1 MASLTTD
8 AVEKVR
14 IFSIQ
19 NGLSSPADINIF
31 RLTEQDAADAGVSL
45 SEIKAS
51 KRVHTLAGTPELAAG
66 LAARGIDSAFKV
78 ARMPQRQFA
87 ATHGKALGLT
97 TDDAADLHDRATRIA
112 NRTMQ
117 LFATVHGGIA
127 SPHARAMASATL
139 GEDAVQYFENL
150 PSYQTLFGSL
160 NYCACEQCQSIFGPA
175 AYFVD
180 LMRII
185 EEYVTKPNIGTIPA
199 PFLLKSRRP
208 DLWDIPLT
216 CAATNGT
223 MPALDIVDQVLMA
236 AVRKGLDVSSDDAML
251 KQMATTTVYP
261 SNLPFNYPLDRI
273 RVLCGKV
280 QVPLADIYRLWG
292 AAPDAVVDES
302 IGLSPERAAIVT
314 TPVSDPAKIAAFYDV
329 TAAQLPD
336 LSQVSL
342 FCAKTGLNIPQ
353 LQQLIIQDV
362 TAAELTA
369 GVPENLFINQG
380 LGDNFLKLHETGD
393 DKTSQIVNLNNTAL
407 DQINRLMRLALAL
420 GWSTPTTDW
429 CLRAAKNG
437 AAPAIDATALAGLDC
452 IQRFSTL
459 FSVDVMQ
466 AATLLGPIKSYGGTD
481 ASSSPSPFDLLFNGP
496 TEVAQSGAYRP
507 SGNPLNPL
515 FTTAPLPWT
524 PGSSATADM
533 AAITRV
539 AGGLGLPLTALN
551 LLGGALFGTSAPVD
565 LTVANLSALYRHGLL
580 SRCFNLA
587 MDQYVLFL
595 ELNGATGKTVLTPVD
610 VDALVA
616 AWTWMTSAS
625 LDVYTIAY
633 AAKGLPSPYVNPLY
647 SPANVGPW
655 QKSLQTLVPD
665 AGAPGAGDAIAQ
677 QLAIFFGADP
687 TLATPCLTMALA
699 AVPLPSGATSW
710 EQAFLAADGDG
721 KPLYLP
727 YVQDVI
733 DRQSRWLVLANA
745 VPLAAAQLDSLVS
758 YPAAYGVPADFKT
771 ITWSMVASITGFA
784 QLQDRFN
791 DVRDDLVRYVALV
804 ETQASQDEQITAIAA
819 ATGWAP
825 GQIKQILAGP
835 AKGIADLPRQ
845 ITLMDSC
852 FKQISAFGADAS
864 FLGQL
869 EALSPDTAA
878 ANWSDYEQMAQLVQS
893 KVSARLGQKRWDQVA
908 LEVEGACQVHLR
920 DALLGL
926 ELMILNRLYPDIATA
941 NNVYEFLL
949 TDVLTG
955 PEAQLSYIKEGL
967 NALQLYLQRCRLRLE
982 PGVDQLD
989 IPPVWWEWMMDYRV
1003 WEANRRIF
1011 VYPENYLLPT
1021 LRTDQTSLF
1030 KALAQDL
1037 QQSEITPAYVEKA
1050 YATYLTSFAEVS
1062 ALKPVESYRCTV
1074 DDPQR
1079 GKIDGFYL
1087 FARTDTAPYTF
1098 YYCRQLESA
1107 PWSEWQKIGQTINS
1121 PYVTPVYAFNRM
1133 FLFWVEVKVV
1143 TTPSVQVGTSGGQT
1157 NNDIV
1162 YQASLKYTFQDHQ
1175 GEWVQPQTLAGDM
1188 VICFKG
1194 QGTDVVPLASDTLF
1208 ADDWD
1213 LDSVPWRRLTAL
1225 RLNAANWPFGQA
1237 PSSDFERIV
1246 IGFGPYVTDVG
1257 TQNLT
1262 PDSSAPN
1269 NVAAQAFA
1277 QTLTNRMWD
1286 NNRIVLERL
1295 SGGLTIMDNWVL
1307 NAALDVTY
1315 LGHNR
1320 EFLLVDPYRPSAPLS
1335 QFRVNLDDLNGSV
1348 QIMPT
1353 GGPITADNFGDM
1365 LKLINLSVGPTALA
1379 STAFAS
1385 ETISTAAA
1393 TAIFNALKAAGVL
1406 STGGAIDPAK
1416 MPTLDL
1422 NAALADILGDA
1433 TISENQ
1439 LPEILGV
1446 LLANLGSPLLFGQ
1459 VIGRDSAVTSVK
1471 NQPGWFKLDAGPESF
1486 LINPARETSGTPAY
1500 SLINTGALQ
1509 SGPLVNANSLV
1520 LPMLKQPIS
1529 VAVAT
1534 QIFSVLRQYNII
1546 DSRGVV
1552 NVAYLNQVPLSVV
1565 LANFNLSAA
1574 QLAALNGVLY
1584 NMSAVYSTDFAVGKI
1599 SVDTSKKIYDL
1610 LQTYGIID
1618 QAQRLHLEIL
1628 TSELL
1633 AQVLANMLMTGELLP
1648 RDVSTIYRILVE
1660 TPTPYNISYWNAGNL
1675 NGFTNLTGLTFDV
1688 TRLTTAASAP
1698 LNRAF
1703 FVGGIDA
1710 LLSLHTQSIPVTPV
1724 LPFGRLAP
1732 SGQIVWP
1739 NAIDGA
1745 QVDFDGLYGQ
1755 YFWELFYHGP
1765 MLVANSLAANQ
1776 KFQDAISW
1784 FQYVFDPTVKEI
1796 FVQPD
1801 TFQWETAAAPPDG
1814 QISQQLS
1821 GEAFTA
1827 CQNNNVDGAPIIS
1840 GEGRVNPKF
1849 TATTSLSFLPQTMN
1863 ALQVEEVRNVLLN
1876 YQLAAPASHY
1886 WMFRPFR
1893 MQTLESLRYM
1903 LSDDNPAILAY
1914 EDDPFSPFAIAR
1926 LRPSA
1931 FEKATVMQ
1939 YVDTLIQWGDSC
1951 FARGTWE
1958 SIVAA
1963 TMLYVY
1969 ASNLLGPR
1977 PQEVGT
1983 CSGQDPAT
1991 FQDIEDKYGDDIP
2004 VFLIDL
2010 ESTLVPVG
2018 PATIDPVP
2026 IESHAFNDLGAYFCV
2041 PENDV
2046 LISYWDRVEAQ
2057 LYKIRHSLDINGNY
2071 RQLALFEPP
2080 LDPMALVK
2088 AAAGSNNFLPS
2099 SSAAGKVTPPYRFS
2113 AALSRA
2119 RMLTQSA
2126 MQFGGQLQAALE
2138 RSDAEGL
2145 EVLRNTFEGQLLA
2158 LNTQILEDQINR
2170 AANAI
2175 AALTVQQNGAQAVVD
2190 HYTKLIAVDLI
2201 PAEQTNLDAM
2211 AVALVFNIASN
2222 IMQTASAIGF
2232 AAPQVG
2238 SPFAMTYGGQQ
2249 IGNALSAAAA
2259 ALSIGGEIS
2268 SFVAQRSLTMAG
2280 YQRRSEDWNLAL
2292 SNAQHEYDALGAQ
2305 IAAANDDLA
2314 AAKQQLVV
2322 HNKQTQQNQQ
2332 IATYLTT
2339 KFSNQALYQW
2349 MAARLSGLYYQTY
2362 RLAMQAS
2369 VAAQSAY
2376 QYETDTTRSFIDF
2389 DYWDPAHS
2397 GLLAG
2402 EGLTL
2407 ALDLME
2413 AAYATVDTR
2422 VLEIERMV
2430 SLASIDPMALET
2442 LKQTGSCEF
2451 SFPEL
2456 MFDYDYPGQ
2465 YCRRIKSLSV
2475 SIPAI
2480 VGPYQ
2485 NIKAT
2490 LTQTGSYIAVT
2501 DDVANVEWLITKNGQ
2516 QPANVWTDPNAANL
2530 EIALSRSLDDPG
2542 LFVLNFEDARYLPF
2556 EGTGAVS
2563 SWKLSLPKEANRI
2576 DFEQLSDVVV
2586 TLRYTARAGS
2596 HGDAV
2601 KALLRQNPIQ
2611 AGYYVDLAQSYAT
2624 PWRAFLQDHGQQ
2636 GTQLLTFAYSPA
2648 WLGELKSM
2656 TASTLA
2662 LAFTAASDVT
2672 WPSAPFAIGTL
2683 TVGTQPA
2690 VAINVGE
2697 GGIAAVDAA
2706 AWTRPQMTADWTIT
2720 LDLTAILTN
2729 VPKLLDKDGWIDP
2742 AQLLDI
2748 EMILT
2753 CNVKTY

>member
-1 MASLTTD
+1 MASLAADSD
-8 AVEKVR
+8 AKVR
-14 IFSIQ
+14 VFSAR
-19 NGLSSPADINIF
+19 NGLSSPAEIDVF
-31 RLTEQDAADAGVSL
+31 GLTAADSADAGVSL
-45 SEIKAS
+45 AELKTS
-51 KRVHTLAGTPELAAG
+51 KRIHALAGAPELASR
-66 LAARGIDSAFKV
+66 LAARGLDSAFKV
-78 ARMPQRQFA
+78 ARMPKRRFA
-87 ATHGKALGLT
+87 DTHGKALALT
-97 TDDAADLHDRATRIA
+97 TGDAGDLHDRATRIV

-117 LFATVHGGIA
+117 LFAAVHGGVA
-127 SPHARAMASATL
+127 SPHARAMVSATL
-139 GEDAVQYFENL
+139 GVDAIAYFENL

-160 NYCACEQCQSIFGPA
+160 NYCACDQCQSIFGPA

-180 LMRII
+180 LMRIV
-185 EEYVTKPNIGTIPA
+185 EEYVTKPNAATIPA
-199 PFLLKSRRP
+199 PFLLKARRP
-208 DLWDIPLT
+208 DLWTIPLT
-216 CAATNGT
+216 CAATNGV
-223 MPALDIVDQVLMA
+223 MPALEIVNQVLMA
-236 AVRKGLDVSSDDAML
+236 AVRAALDVGSDDAML
-251 KQMATTTVYP
+251 QQMATTSVYP
-261 SNLPFNYPLDRI
+261 LNLPFNYPLDRI

-280 QVPLADIYRLWG
+280 ATPLADIYRLWG
-292 AAPDAVVDES
+292 APAIAVADES
-302 IGLSPERAAIVT
+302 LGLSPERAAIVT
-314 TPVSDPAKIAAFYDV
+314 TPVSDPVPLAAFYDV
-329 TAAQLPD
+329 TVAQLPD
-336 LSQVSL
+336 LAQVSL
-342 FCAKTGLNIPQ
+342 FCAKTGLTIPA
-353 LQQLIIQDV
+353 LQQLIIQDL
-362 TAAELTA
+362 TAAEQGA
-369 GVPENLFINQG
+369 GVAQNLFINQG
-380 LGDNFLKLHETGD
+380 LGAAVLALDETGD
-393 DKTSQIVNLNNTAL
+393 ATTSTIVNLNSIAL
-407 DQINRLMRLALAL
+407 DQLNRLMRLALTL

-429 CLRAAKNG
+429 GLRAVKNG
-437 AAPAIDATALAGLDC
+437 AAPAIDAAALAGLDC
-452 IQRFSTL
+452 IQRFSTR

-466 AATLLGPIKSYGGTD
+466 AAALLGPIKSYGGTD
-481 ASSSPSPFDLLFNGP
+481 AAASPSPFDLRFNGP
-496 TEVAQSGAYRP
+496 TEIAQSGVYRP

-515 FTTAPLPWT
+515 FTTTPLRWT
-524 PGSSATADM
+524 PGSSAAADM

-539 AGGLGLPLTALN
+539 AGGLGLSLTALN
-551 LLGGALFGTSAPVD
+551 ILGTALFGTTTPTE
-565 LTVANLSALYRHGLL
+565 LTVDALSALYRHGLL

-587 MDQYVLFL
+587 MAPYVLFL
-595 ELNGATGKTVLTPVD
+595 ELNGAAKKQVLTPAD

-616 AWTWMTSAS
+616 AWTWMSGS
-625 LDVYTIAY
+625 PLDVYTIAY
-633 AAKGLPSPYVNPLY
+633 AADGLPSSYVNPLY
-647 SPANVGPW
+647 APANVAPW
-655 QKSLQTLVPD
+655 LASLQTLVPD
-665 AGAPGAGDAIAQ
+665 PNAPEAGDAIAQ
-677 QLAIFFGADP
+677 QLAIFFGMAP
-687 TLATPCLTMALA
+687 TVTTPCLAMALA
-699 AVPLPSGATSW
+699 ATPLPEGATSW
-710 EQAFLAADGDG
+710 EQAFLAVGGDG
-721 KPLYLP
+721 TPLYLD
-727 YVQDVI
+727 YVQAVI
-733 DRQSRWLVLANA
+733 NRQSRWLVLATA
-745 VPLAAAQLDSLVS
+745 VPLDAAQLDSLAR
-758 YPAAYGVPADFKT
+758 YPAAYGVPADFAT
-771 ITWSMVASITGFA
+771 IDWSMIACVTGFA

-791 DVRDDLVRYVALV
+791 DIRDDLVRYVALV
-804 ETQASQDEQITAIAA
+804 ATQASADEQIAALSA

-825 GQIKQILAGP
+825 GQIEQILAGP
-835 AKGIADLPRQ
+835 AKGMTILPRQ
-845 ITLMDSC
+845 IALLDAC
-852 FKQISAFGADAS
+852 FRQIAAFGADAV
-864 FLGQL
+864 FLGEL
-869 EALSPDTAA
+869 AALAGDTAA
-878 ANWSDYEQMAQLVQS
+878 ADWSDYTQMAQLCQS
-893 KVSARLGQKRWDQVA
+893 KVSARLGRQRWDQVA

-920 DALLGL
+920 DALLGI
-926 ELMILNRLYPDIATA
+926 ELTILNSHYPDIATA

-967 NALQLYLQRCRLRLE
+967 NAVQLYLQRCRLRLE
-982 PGVDQLD
+982 PGVEQLD
-989 IPPVWWEWMMDYRV
+989 IPPVWWEWMMNYRV

-1021 LRTDQTSLF
+1021 LRSDQTSLF
-1030 KALAQDL
+1030 ESLAADL

-1079 GKIDGFYL
+1079 GKIDAFYL

-1121 PYVTPVYAFNRM
+1121 PYVTPVYAFSRL

-1143 TTPSVQVGTSGGQT
+1143 TTPSIQVGTTGGQT

-1162 YQASLKYTFQDHQ
+1162 YQASLRYTFQDHQ
-1175 GEWVQPQTLAGDM
+1175 GEWVQAQTLAADLI
-1188 VICFKG
+1188 ICFQG
-1194 QGTDVVPLASDTLF
+1194 QGSDAVPLASDTLF

-1246 IGFGPYVTDVG
+1246 IGFGPYVADVG
-1257 TQNLT
+1257 TQDLT

-1269 NVAAQAFA
+1269 AVAAQAFV
-1277 QTLTNRMWD
+1277 QTLTKRVWD

-1307 NAALDVTY
+1307 NANLDVTY

-1320 EFLLVDPYRPSAPLS
+1320 EFLLVDPYRPAAPLS

-1353 GGPITADNFGDM
+1353 DAAITADNFGDM

-1385 ETISTAAA
+1385 ETVSTAAA
-1393 TAIFNALKAAGVL
+1393 TAIFTALKTAGVL
-1406 STGGAIDPAK
+1406 NAGGAIDPAK
-1416 MPTLDL
+1416 MAALDL
-1422 NAALADILGDA
+1422 NAALADLLGAA

-1439 LPEILGV
+1439 LPAILGV
-1446 LLANLGSPLLFGQ
+1446 LLANLGSPQLFGN
-1459 VIGRDSAVTSVK
+1459 VTGRDSAVTSVK

-1486 LINPARETSGTPAY
+1486 LIAPARKTAGTPAY
-1500 SLINTGALQ
+1500 SPVNTGALQ
-1509 SGPLVNANSLV
+1509 SAPLVNANSLV
-1520 LPMLKQPIS
+1520 LPMVAPPIG
-1529 VAVAT
+1529 AT
-1534 QIFSVLRQYNII
+1534 LASQIFATLRTYTII

-1552 NVAYLNQVPLSVV
+1552 NPAFLTQVPLA
-1565 LANFNLSAA
+1565 LANFNLTPA
-1574 QLAALNGVLY
+1574 QLSAIDGVLA
-1584 NMSAVYSTDFAVGKI
+1584 NRPVVYSTDFAIGRI
-1599 SVDTSKKIYDL
+1599 SAATSLQIYNL
-1610 LQTYGIID
+1610 LRTYGIID
-1618 QAQRLHLEIL
+1618 KAQRLHLEIL
-1628 TSELL
+1628 SSELL
-1633 AQVLANMLMTGELLP
+1633 AQVLANLLMTGVLLP
-1648 RDVSTIYRILVE
+1648 RDVSTIYRTLVE
-1660 TPTPYNISYWNAGNL
+1660 TPTPFNISYWNAGDL
-1675 NGFTNLTGLTFDV
+1675 NGFTALSGLAFDV

-1703 FVGGIDA
+1703 FVGGIDK
-1710 LLSLHTQSIPVTPV
+1710 LLSLRTQSIPVTPV

-1732 SGQIVWP
+1732 TAQIRWP
-1739 NAIDGA
+1739 SAIDGA

-1784 FQYVFDPTVKEI
+1784 FQYVFDPTMKEAFVK
-1796 FVQPD
+1796 PD
-1801 TFQWETAAAPPDG
+1801 TFQLETAAAPPDG

-1821 GEAFTA
+1821 SEAYTA
-1827 CQNNNVDGAPIIS
+1827 CQTNTVEAAPVIS
-1840 GEGRVNPKF
+1840 AEGRVNPKF
-1849 TATTSLSFLPQTMN
+1849 TATTSLAFLPATMN

-1893 MQTLESLRYM
+1893 MQTLESLRSM

-1983 CSGQDPAT
+1983 CAGEEPAT
-1991 FQDIEDKYGDDIP
+1991 FQTIEDTYGDDIP

-2010 ESTLVPVG
+2010 ESTLAPVG

-2026 IESHAFNDLGAYFCV
+2026 AESHAFNDLGAYFCV

-2080 LDPMALVK
+2080 LDPMALVR
-2088 AAAGSNNFLPS
+2088 AAAGSNNFLPPAGAS
-2099 SSAAGKVTPPYRFS
+2099 SQVTPPYRFS
-2113 AALSRA
+2113 AALTRA
-2119 RMLTQSA
+2119 RTVTQSA

-2138 RSDAEGL
+2138 RGDAEGL

-2158 LNTQILEDQINR
+2158 LNTQILEDQISR
-2170 AANAI
+2170 STNAI
-2175 AALTVQQNGAQAVVD
+2175 AALTTQQDGAKTVVD
-2190 HYTKLIAVDLI
+2190 HYTGLIAVDLS
-2201 PAEQTNLDAM
+2201 PSEVTNLDAM
-2211 AVALVFNIASN
+2211 AIALVFNVASN
-2222 IMQTASAIGF
+2222 IMQTASAIGY
-2232 AAPQVG
+2232 AVPQVG

-2249 IGNALSAAAA
+2249 IGNALSATAA

-2280 YQRRSEDWNLAL
+2280 YERRMQEWQLAL
-2292 SNAQHEYDALGAQ
+2292 SNAQHEYDALTSQ

-2314 AAKQQLVV
+2314 SARQQLVV
-2322 HNKQTQQNQQ
+2322 HTTQIAQNQQ
-2332 IATYLTT
+2332 LATYLTS

-2362 RLAMQAS
+2362 RLAMQAA

-2413 AAYATVDTR
+2413 ATYATLDTR
-2422 VLEIERMV
+2422 VFEIERMV
-2430 SLASIDPMALET
+2430 SLTSIDPMALET
-2442 LKQTGSCEF
+2442 LKQTGSCDF

-2465 YCRRIKSLSV
+2465 YCRRIKSLTV

-2485 NIKAT
+2485 NIRAT

-2501 DDVANVEWLITKNGQ
+2501 DEIANVDWLITRNGQ
-2516 QPANVWTDPNAANL
+2516 QPTSVWSDPNAANL
-2530 EIALSRSLDDPG
+2530 EIALSRSIDDPG
-2542 LFVLNFEDARYLPF
+2542 LFVLNFDDPRYLPF

-2563 SWKLSLPKEANRI
+2563 SWTLSLPKEANRI
-2576 DFEQLSDVVV
+2576 DYDHLTDVIV

-2601 KALLRQNPIQ
+2601 RTLLRQHPIQ
-2611 AGYYVDLAQSYAT
+2611 VGYYVDIAQSFAT
-2624 PWRAFLQDHGQQ
+2624 PWRAFLQDHAEQ
-2636 GTQLLTFAYSPA
+2636 GTQRLTFAYTPA
-2648 WLGELKSM
+2648 WLGALKSM
-2656 TASTLA
+2656 TASALA
-2662 LAFTAASDVT
+2662 FAFTAASDVA
-2672 WPSAPFAIGTL
+2672 WPSAPVAIGTL
-2683 TVGTQPA
+2683 TVGTQTA
-2690 VAINVGE
+2690 VTISVGE
-2697 GGIAAVDAA
+2697 GGIAQLDTP
-2706 AWTRPQMTADWTIT
+2706 AWTREQMTADWTIA
-2720 LDLTAILTN
+2720 LDLTAIRTS

-2753 CNVKTY
+2753 CAVKTY